1 MRGAFRFQDYLVHMR
16 DAQAD
21 AISFIGTMS
30 RDEFL
35 QDRRTQQAVVMS
47 LIIIGEAASKIIN
60 AWPEIKDTH
69 PDIPWGAMRGMRNR
83 IAHGY
88 FAVDYGMVWDTVRH
102 DLPSLGQQVNSLLVK
117 IQKV

>member
-1 MRGAFRFQDYLVHMR
+1 MRDAFRFQDYLIHMR

-21 AISFIGTMS
+21 AVSFIGTMS

-60 AWPEIKDTH
+60 AWPDIKDIH
-69 PDIPWGAMRGMRNR
+69 SDIPWGAMRGMRNR

-88 FAVDYGMVWDTVRH
+88 FAVDYGMVWDTVR
-102 DLPSLGQQVNSLLVK
+102 DALPTLGQQLNSLLEEM
-117 IQKV
+117 QRT